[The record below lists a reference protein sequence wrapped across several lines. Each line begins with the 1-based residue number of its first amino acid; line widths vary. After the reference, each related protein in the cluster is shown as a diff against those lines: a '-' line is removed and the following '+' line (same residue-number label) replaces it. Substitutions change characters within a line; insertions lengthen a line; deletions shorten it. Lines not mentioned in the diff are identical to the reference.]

1 MKKILYIAAT
11 ALLLGACAK
20 PAPTNEEKAQ
30 KLINEFIMANANDPK
45 SYEAVS
51 FGTLDSTFSSYYA
64 SDRYKELDSIRENLE
79 KRKIV
84 YEMFLNASKKGNK
97 YLDSIEF
104 CLDKQI
110 DINNKMTS
118 EAENYKGEHFGWK
131 MSHRYRAANGFGAI
145 TLGTTIFYFDKELT
159 EITRTKNEE

>member
-45 SYEAVS
+45 SYEPVS

-64 SDRYKELDSIRENLE
+64 SDRYKELDSLSDMYSAAFDKFIESENLDSAQ
-79 KRKIV
+79 V
-84 YEMFLNASKKGNK
+84 
-97 YLDSIEF
+97 YLD
-104 CLDKQI
+104 K
-110 DINNKMTS
+110 NKEISNIITK
-118 EAENYKGEHFGWK
+118 EASTYKGEHFGWE
-131 MSHRYRAANGFGAI
+131 MTHRYRAANGFGAI

>member
-1 MKKILYIAAT
+1 MKKYILSIMAAMLMASCT
-11 ALLLGACAK
+11 STPTPEEQAK
-20 PAPTNEEKAQ
+20 
-30 KLINEFIMANANDPK
+30 KLITDYIMANANDPK

-84 YEMFLNASKKGNK
+84 YEMFLNWSNKGNK

-110 DINNKMTS
+110 EINNKMTS
-118 EAENYKGEHFGWK
+118 EAENYKGNHFGWK

-145 TLGTTIFYFDKELT
+145 TLGTTTFFFNKEFT

>member
-30 KLINEFIMANANDPK
+30 KLINEFIMANANDPS
-45 SYEAVS
+45 SYEPIS
-51 FGTLDSTFSSYYA
+51 FGTLDSTFASFYA
-64 SDRYKELDSIRENLE
+64 SEKYKDLYALRMRYDSL
-79 KRKIV
+79 V
-84 YEMFLNASKKGNK
+84 DK
-97 YLDSIEF
+97 YLMDFNAELYSEYH
-104 CLDKQI
+104 DKREEVD
-110 DINNKMTS
+110 DIITQ
-118 EAENYKGEHFGWK
+118 EAAAYTGGEHLGFK

-159 EITRTKNEE
+159 DITRTKNEE

>member
-64 SDRYKELDSIRENLE
+64 SDRYKDLKKQESAYDSLWDFHLD
-79 KRKIV
+79 
-84 YEMFLNASKKGNK
+84 KGNF
-97 YLDSIEF
+97 DS
-104 CLDKQI
+104 CSWYSDK
-110 DINNKMTS
+110 KS
-118 EAENYKGEHFGWK
+118 EIGTLMRNEADTYKGNHFGWK

-145 TLGTTIFYFDKELT
+145 TIGTTIFYFDKEIT
-159 EITRTKNEE
+159 EIIRTKDEE